1 MPLQI
6 EEGLKISLVATDRS
20 GTWEPPLGFNPVE
33 TQMKPFW
40 NILFQFPFKFLF
52 PLLPLYSEDFDRV
65 EQIKKHGNCLQHWGT
80 FLWHVPEL
88 LLRGG
93 GSQALAAAFTLEPC
107 TSAQLTQL
115 LLVYKPLPLWSALF
129 APASTPAWCRSQS
142 AEFWIGVLFFFPP
155 PPTPFS
161 PLFIVCSM
169 RKHLFTSRRKTIDT
183 PGCCYHS
190 SFMCLSLAG
199 GPRAKMESTWLCDFT
214 IEIKKSNMTEE
225 ACCLWNYRFQRRTSL
240 PSRN

>member
-1 MPLQI
+1 M
-6 EEGLKISLVATDRS
+6 
-20 GTWEPPLGFNPVE
+20 
-33 TQMKPFW
+33 
-40 NILFQFPFKFLF
+40 
-52 PLLPLYSEDFDRV
+52 
-65 EQIKKHGNCLQHWGT
+65 QHWGT
-80 FLWHVPEL
+80 FLWRVPEL

-107 TSAQLTQL
+107 RSTQL
-115 LLVYKPLPLWSALF
+115 MPSLHVYKPLPLWSSLF
-129 APASTPAWCRSQS
+129 APALTPAWCCSQS
-142 AEFWIGVLFFFPP
+142 SEFWVGVLFFSSTPLLPP
-155 PPTPFS
+155 FFF
-161 PLFIVCSM
+161 LFIVCSA
-169 RKHLFTSRRKTIDT
+169 RKHLFTSRRKAMDT

-225 ACCLWNYRFQRRTSL
+225 ACCLWNYRFQWRTSL